1 MHVSRSTR
9 SREETRG
16 RAKPHIHMYVW
27 LWGRVIG
34 KWGVTCVMFV
44 WKKGVGVGYPSGL
57 IEKGVV
63 RCETGSAQ
71 LLMQL
76 ALQPNFIF
84 LYYYPLMF
92 RLLLLINVNFSMG
105 WGL

>member
-1 MHVSRSTR
+1 MHASR

-16 RAKPHIHMYVW
+16 RVN
-27 LWGRVIG
+27 
-34 KWGVTCVMFV
+34 GVVLV

-84 LYYYPLMF
+84 LIITKDL
-92 RLLLLINVNFSMG
+92 
-105 WGL
+105 